1 MLTAR
6 TTLTAMLL
14 ASTVV
19 SSGCDLL
26 EGDAIGPDG
35 GVVVSEDGRM
45 SLDIPAGALDESVEI
60 TIEVVPGPEGSASDL
75 YVLEPIGLTFE
86 RPVFV
91 EYDYD
96 HGTLGGADAQDLS
109 LMAQREADW
118 AFLGDVLVE
127 EDVQVVSAS
136 LMALS
141 PVAVVV
147 E

>member
-14 ASTVV
+14 ASTFAT
-19 SSGCDLL
+19 GCDLL
-26 EGDAIGPDG
+26 EGDGVGPEG

-45 SLDIPAGALDESVEI
+45 TLDIPAGALEESVDI
-60 TIEVVPGPEGSASDL
+60 TIEVVPGPAGSASDL
-75 YVLEPIGLTFE
+75 YVLEPMGLTFDA
-86 RPVFV
+86 PVFV
-91 EYDYD
+91 EFDYD
-96 HGTLGGADAQDLS
+96 DETLAGRDAQDLA

-141 PVAVVV
+141 PITVVV
-147 E
+147 EE